1 MCKPDITR
9 VQSATE
15 WTAERLPTS
24 MGRDSGRN
32 SCLWQAL
39 EVFGAS
45 GVRTCSTGSDIVIAN
60 TFVEFLI
67 NICRNSGLA

>member
-1 MCKPDITR
+1 MCRPDITR
-9 VQSATE
+9 GQSATE

-24 MGRDSGRN
+24 MGRDSARN

-45 GVRTCSTGSDIVIAN
+45 GVRTGSDFVIAN
-60 TFVEFLI
+60 AFVEFLI
-67 NICRNSGLA
+67 NTCRNSGLA